1 MVSDSA
7 SSASEGS
14 TRTRLNKDLIVDAA
28 IRQLR
33 KVGAEKFSLR
43 ALAKELGVTPMAL
56 YRHVPNKQV
65 LLEEVR
71 ASMLELVPWV
81 IEPDKAEA
89 TKDRPLSEQE
99 IVDQALDLTRRVGL
113 SRLSMRLLARELSV
127 TPMSIYRHVPNKSAL
142 LARMTDAVTARLPR
156 PTPTPETWRQAF
168 RQHARSVWQAFTAYP
183 GLVGSFAAGPSASVL
198 EHMAYEHGIFRVAGL
213 DPQAAAHVV
222 TVYHTFM
229 LGLFRTHSYLHFL
242 VDQSG
247 GKTDV
252 NPERIRRYG
261 GSINLSDLLE
271 VALDAVVLAAEARLA
286 EQGCAQPRPEVRGSQ
301 RTKKARAK
309 RDRG

>member
-1 MVSDSA
+1 MSDSA
-7 SSASEGS
+7 SSASDSS

-33 KVGAEKFSLR
+33 RVGTEKFSLR
-43 ALAKELGVTPMAL
+43 ALAKELSVTPMAL
-56 YRHVPNKQV
+56 YRHVPNKHA

-81 IEPDKAEA
+81 IEPEKVEA

-99 IVDQALDLTRRVGL
+99 IVDQALDLVRRVGL
-113 SRLSMRLLARELSV
+113 TRLSMRLLARELSV

-142 LARMTDAVTARLPR
+142 LSRMTDAVIARLPR
-156 PTPTPETWRQAF
+156 PTPTPETWREDF
-168 RQHARSVWQAFTAYP
+168 RQHARLVWEAFTPYP
-183 GLVGSFAAGPSASVL
+183 GLVGSFADGPSASVL
-198 EHMAYEHGIFRVAGL
+198 EHMIYEHTFFRVAGL
-213 DPQAAAHVV
+213 DPAAAAHVV

-247 GKTDV
+247 GKTGV
-252 NPERIRRYG
+252 SPERIRRYNG
-261 GSINLSDLLE
+261 AMNLSELLE
-271 VALDAVVLAAEARLA
+271 VALDAVVLAAEARLKERACA
-286 EQGCAQPRPEVRGSQ
+286 EPRPKARGTQ
-301 RTKKARAK
+301 RTKKARAA
-309 RDRG
+309 RENA